1 LGINRLCDGSRW
13 GSLITYKTDNFDFN
27 ELCELIQEFIEES
40 DFKVEVNRSKISM
53 ILNSDFCFPVVAYD
67 DDKPVGVIIGY
78 IYEHPLFKAKC
89 SDDFLLYVKND
100 YRGKLVSVKL
110 VKMYKNWAITNS
122 VDFIFISQSTG
133 VGNVDRIKQFY
144 NKLGFK
150 TVGFNCVKGI

>member
-1 LGINRLCDGSRW
+1 
-13 GSLITYKTDNFDFN
+13 LITYKTDNLNFED
-27 ELCELIQEFIEES
+27 LCNLIQDFIEES
-40 DFKVEVNRSKISM
+40 DYKVKVNRSKISM
-53 ILNSDFCFPVVAYD
+53 ILNSDFCLPVVAYD
-67 DDKPVGVIIGY
+67 NDKPIGVIIGY

-110 VKMYKNWAITNS
+110 VKMYEHWAITNS

-133 VGNVDRIKQFY
+133 VGNVDRVKQFY

>member
-1 LGINRLCDGSRW
+1 
-13 GSLITYKTDNFDFN
+13 LITYKTDNFNFE
-27 ELCELIQEFIEES
+27 ELCNLIQDFIEES
-40 DFKVEVNRSKISM
+40 DYKVEVNKSKISM

-67 DDKPVGVIIGY
+67 DEKPIGVIIGY

-110 VKMYKNWAITNS
+110 VKLYENWAITNS

-150 TVGFNCVKGI
+150 TVGFNCVKGN